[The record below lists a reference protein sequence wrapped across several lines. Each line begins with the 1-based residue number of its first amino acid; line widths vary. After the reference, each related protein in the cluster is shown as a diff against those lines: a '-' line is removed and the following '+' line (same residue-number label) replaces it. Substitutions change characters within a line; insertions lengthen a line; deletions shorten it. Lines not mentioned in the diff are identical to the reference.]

1 MSTIVDLRKFRDR
14 GRAVPTLVLVDMH
27 HELFDLFEVNG
38 VSGPTRAIDNCL
50 EILRHVRAL
59 GFPVAFTRRIPAVTN
74 LGAEPTYPRWIN
86 GFEPQRS
93 DMVFDRCKPSCYAS
107 ADFAEMAEYLGGN
120 FVIAGQAG
128 ELSCLSTAVDAF
140 HRDQRPTFLT
150 DALVMRGS
158 RDLPAATMER
168 ALGHIISLYADT
180 DTAEGWMI
188 ATTRRL
194 RMRE

>member
-14 GRAVPTLVLVDMH
+14 GRTVPTLVLVDMH
-27 HELFDLFEVNG
+27 HELLDLFEVG

-50 EILRHVRAL
+50 TLLRHARTL
-59 GFPVAFTRRIPAVTN
+59 GFPVAFTRRIAAPEV
-74 LGAEPTYPRWIN
+74 LGAAPTYPRWIN

-107 ADFAEMAEYLGGN
+107 SEFAEMAEYLGGN
-120 FVIAGQAG
+120 FVVAGQVG

-150 DALVMRGS
+150 DALVTRGG

-168 ALGHIISLYADT
+168 ALGHVISLYVDT
-180 DTAEGWMI
+180 ETAEGWM
-188 ATTRRL
+188 TMRRVKV
-194 RMRE
+194 RE

>member
-14 GRAVPTLVLVDMH
+14 GRAVPTLVLVDLH
-27 HELFDLFEVNG
+27 HELFDLFEVG

-50 EILRHVRAL
+50 AVLRHARAL
-59 GFPVAFTRRIPAVTN
+59 GFPVAFTRRI
-74 LGAEPTYPRWIN
+74 AEPEVLAAAPTYPRWIS

-107 ADFAEMAEYLGGN
+107 SDFAEMAEHLGGN
-120 FVIAGQAG
+120 FVVAGQVG

-150 DALVMRGS
+150 DALVTRGGK
-158 RDLPAATMER
+158 DLPAATMER
-168 ALGHIISLYADT
+168 TLGHVISLYVDT
-180 DTAEGWMI
+180 DTADGWTR

-194 RMRE
+194 RVRE

>member
-14 GRAVPTLVLVDMH
+14 GRAVPTLVLVDPH
-27 HELFDLFEVNG
+27 HELFDLFEVG
-38 VSGPTRAIDNCL
+38 VSGPTRALENCL
-50 EILRHVRAL
+50 ALLRHARAL
-59 GFPVAFTRRIPAVTN
+59 GFPVAFTRRIAEPLS
-74 LGAEPTYPRWIN
+74 LGAAPTYPRWIN

-107 ADFAEMAEYLGGN
+107 SDFAEMAEHLGGN
-120 FVIAGQAG
+120 FVVAGQAG

-150 DALVMRGS
+150 DALVTRGGK
-158 RDLPAATMER
+158 DLPAATMER
-168 ALGHIISLYADT
+168 GLAHIISLYADT
-180 DTAEGWMI
+180 DTAEGWMV

-194 RMRE
+194 KVRE